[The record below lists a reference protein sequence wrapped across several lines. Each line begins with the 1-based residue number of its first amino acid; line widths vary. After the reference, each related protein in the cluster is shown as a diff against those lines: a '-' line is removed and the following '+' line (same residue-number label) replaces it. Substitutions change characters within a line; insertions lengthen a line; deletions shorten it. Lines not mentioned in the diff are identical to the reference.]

1 MKKKPELRE
10 ILHQHLPEGAVEP
23 VASAIVEHQIGFR
36 ITRPRA
42 SKLGDFRPSLRGGI
56 HRISVNGNL
65 NPFSFLITFIHE
77 LAHLYVFKQYG
88 RRVKPHGEEWKQMYR
103 QLMQAYLELQVFPDE
118 MKHILIRS
126 VEKARATDSGD
137 VELSR
142 ILKQYDPPQ
151 TQDSGFVELAQL
163 ADGSYFRIK
172 DGRFFQKLHI
182 RRKRF
187 KCACIASKRLYLFS
201 PVAGVSPASEEEMK
215 IFLNHIRLTKSK
227 R

>member
-1 MKKKPELRE
+1 MKKKPDLKEVLR
-10 ILHQHLPEGAVEP
+10 QHLPEAAVEL

-36 ITRPRA
+36 ITRPRT
-42 SKLGDFRPSLRGGI
+42 SKLGDFRPSLRGGT

-65 NPFSFLITFIHE
+65 NPYSFLITLVHE
-77 LAHLYVFKQYG
+77 LAHLYVFKQFG

-103 QLMQAYLELQVFPDE
+103 NLMQVYLDLQVFPEE
-118 MKHILIRS
+118 MKDILIRS

-151 TQDSGFVELAQL
+151 AHDSGLIELAQL

-215 IFLNHIRLTKSK
+215 LFLNQIRLTKSK